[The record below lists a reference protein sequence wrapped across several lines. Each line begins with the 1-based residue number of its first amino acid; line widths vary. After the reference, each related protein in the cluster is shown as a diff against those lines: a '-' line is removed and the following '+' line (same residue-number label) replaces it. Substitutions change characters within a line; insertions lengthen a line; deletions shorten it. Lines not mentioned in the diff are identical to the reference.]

1 MKRTT
6 QILTTTTLV
15 LVAIIVT
22 MIASPAGAYKAPK
35 IASDDIGFVDVFNL
49 IDKALLTEETTA
61 ARDTF
66 DVETNARMASLEGQL
81 AEITSQLQS
90 MQQTDPNAQ
99 AVFQQYQG
107 IQEQLNTMAR
117 QASDQYQ
124 VLIARQIAEAY
135 TAIYA
140 AANEIAAQEG
150 LTFVF
155 ATRADGE
162 LIQTDN
168 ITGITQEILARP
180 LVTPPASVDITE
192 LVRIKLGYPEKAPEP
207 VVEPAPET
215 GAEAAPAPEA
225 VPTTEPVTEFTEEPA
240 KQSD

>member
-15 LVAIIVT
+15 LAAIVVT

-61 ARDTF
+61 ARDDF
-66 DVETNARMASLEGQL
+66 DTQTNEMMAALEGQL
-81 AEITSQLQS
+81 NELTAQLQN

-99 AVFQQYQG
+99 AVFQEYQSV
-107 IQEQLNTMAR
+107 QEQLNNLAR
-117 QASDQYQ
+117 QASEAYQ
-124 VLIARQIAEAY
+124 VLIARQISEAY

-140 AANEIAAQEG
+140 AANEIAQQEG

-180 LVTPPASVDITE
+180 LVTPPTSVDITE

-207 VVEPAPET
+207 VVEPE
-215 GAEAAPAPEA
+215 AEAAPASEA
-225 VPTTEPVTEFTEEPA
+225 VPATEPVTEFTEEPA

>member
-61 ARDTF
+61 ARNDF
-66 DVETNARMASLEGQL
+66 DAETNARMAALEGQL
-81 AEITSQLQS
+81 TEITTQLQS

-117 QASDQYQ
+117 QASADYE
-124 VLIARQIAEAY
+124 VLIARQIAAGY

-150 LTFVF
+150 LSFVF

-162 LIQTDN
+162 LIQTEN

-207 VVEPAPET
+207 VVETAPET
-215 GAEAAPAPEA
+215 ETTPEA